1 MEIVLEREIRS
12 VTTTIGR
19 LFVDG
24 QYECFVLEDEDR
36 GLKQSMP
43 LVEIVERKIYGK
55 TCIPEGRYRVIIN
68 QSNRFKRLLPLLL
81 NVPGYEGIRIHPGNT
96 EENTE
101 GCLLPGRVRRADKV
115 LESRLAFDALF
126 AKMQRAIAEGK
137 KIFITIK

>member
-19 LFVDG
+19 LFIDG

-36 GLKQSMP
+36 GLKQTMP
-43 LVEIVERKIYGK
+43 LAEIVERKIYGK

-96 EENTE
+96 EDNTE
-101 GCLLPGRVRRADKV
+101 GCLLPGRVRRPDKV
-115 LESRLAFDALF
+115 LESRLAFNQLF
-126 AKMQRAIAEGK
+126 AKMQNAIAEGEQ
-137 KIFITIK
+137 IFITIK